1 MTSDREL
8 EKLQRKITSLK
19 EMKKTARLLTNKRKK
34 LRLQLTEIRKGLNKI
49 RFKLYRI
56 KNKSANIK

>member
-56 KNKSANIK
+56 NKPAKVK

>member
-1 MTSDREL
+1 MTKDSEL

-19 EMKKTARLLTNKRKK
+19 EMKKTARLLTNRRKK
-34 LRLQLTEIRKGLNKI
+34 FRLELTEIRKALNKI

-56 KNKSANIK
+56 NKSEKVK

>member
-8 EKLQRKITSLK
+8 NKLQRKITSLK
-19 EMKKTARLLTNKRKK
+19 EMKKTARLLSNKRNK

-56 KNKSANIK
+56 KNKSTNIK

>member
-1 MTSDREL
+1 MTQD
-8 EKLQRKITSLK
+8 KAITQLQSKITSLK

-56 KNKSANIK
+56 NKSQKVK

>member
-8 EKLQRKITSLK
+8 NKLQRKITSLK
-19 EMKKTARLLTNKRKK
+19 EMKKTARLLTNKRNK

-56 KNKSANIK
+56 KNKSTNIK

>member
-56 KNKSANIK
+56 NKSQKVK

>member
-8 EKLQRKITSLK
+8 NKLQRKITSLK
-19 EMKKTARLLTNKRKK
+19 EMKKTARLLTNRRKK
-34 LRLQLTEIRKGLNKI
+34 FRLQLTEVRKALNKI

-56 KNKSANIK
+56 NKSEKVK

>member
-8 EKLQRKITSLK
+8 NKLQRKITSLK
-19 EMKKTARLLTNKRKK
+19 EMKKTARLLTNKRNK

-56 KNKSANIK
+56 KNKSANNK

>member
-1 MTSDREL
+1 MTSDKEL
-8 EKLQRKITSLK
+8 NKLQRKITSLK
-19 EMKKTARLLTNKRKK
+19 EMKKTARLLSNKRNK

-56 KNKSANIK
+56 KNKSTNIK